1 MKKLNRFGVSM
12 EDDLLE
18 KFDLLITRRGYT
30 NRSEAIRDL
39 IREKLVDEAV
49 HHSNTTTFGIISY
62 VYDHHQREL
71 EGILTDF
78 QHHHFKQIVSST
90 HIHIDHDTCLE
101 SVIMKGKAL
110 ELQQIANKILSF
122 KGVKHGKLILTSSLT
137 K

>member
-1 MKKLNRFGVSM
+1 MKNLNRFGVSM

-18 KFDLLITRRGYT
+18 KFDLLIARRGYT

-39 IREKLVDEAV
+39 VREEIVKESV
-49 HHSNTTTFGIISY
+49 HQPNTPTFGIISY

-71 EGILTDF
+71 EGMLTDF

-110 ELQQIANKILSF
+110 ELQQIAHKILSF

-137 K
+137 